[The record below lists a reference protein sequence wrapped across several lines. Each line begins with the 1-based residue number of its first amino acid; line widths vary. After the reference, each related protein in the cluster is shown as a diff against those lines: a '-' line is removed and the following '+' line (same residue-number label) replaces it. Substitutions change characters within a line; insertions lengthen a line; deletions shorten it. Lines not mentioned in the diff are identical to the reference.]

1 MKAVAPILCA
11 KEKNKNM
18 KSKVLNFLKTYLIIT
33 VGGLIVGFGVY
44 FFSFPN
50 NFSTG
55 GTSSLSVIVA
65 QLVSLSGNEQLI
77 NIITPGLVM
86 VVVNTFLLAIAL
98 IIFGKDFA
106 FKTVYCSLLI
116 SFSTLILEKVL
127 PISKITGEEMM
138 GTALFGGGPT
148 LTGEPLLELIF
159 AIGCIAVGSAIT
171 FSVGA
176 SSGGTDIVA
185 MILKKYSNLD
195 ISRSLFVSDL
205 VLVLAAFF
213 VFNVQV
219 ALFSFFGLILKSF
232 IVDIAIDGM
241 YKTKCFYIITSRADE
256 ILDFINNKLHRGATV
271 SLASGSFSH
280 EDKKIILTVL
290 SRGQAMQLKTF
301 ISSTGDGSDF
311 TIITNSS
318 DIIGKGFRSAF

>member
-1 MKAVAPILCA
+1 
-11 KEKNKNM
+11 M
-18 KSKVLNFLKTYLIIT
+18 KSKFWDFIKTYSIIT
-33 VGGLIVGFGVY
+33 AGGLIVAFGVY

-55 GTSSLSVIVA
+55 GTSSLSVLVA
-65 QLVSLSGNEQLI
+65 RLVALTGNEALMKI
-77 NIITPGLVM
+77 FTPGLVM
-86 VVVNTFLLAIAL
+86 ISVNVLLLIIAL
-98 IIFGKDFA
+98 IIFGKNFA

-116 SFSTLILEKVL
+116 SGATFVLEKVL
-127 PISKITGEEMM
+127 PISKITDESMI

-159 AIGCIAVGSAIT
+159 AIGCIAIGSAIT

-185 MILKKYSNLD
+185 MILKKYTNLD
-195 ISRSLFVSDL
+195 ISRALFVSDAI
-205 VLVLAAFF
+205 LVLAGFF
-213 VFNVQV
+213 IFNVKV
-219 ALFSFFGLILKSF
+219 GLFSLLGLILKSF
-232 IVDIAIDGM
+232 IVDIAIDGI

-256 ILDFINNKLHRGATV
+256 ILEFINNKLHRGATV

-301 ISSTGDGSDF
+301 IASTGDGSDF

>member
-1 MKAVAPILCA
+1 
-11 KEKNKNM
+11 M
-18 KSKVLNFLKTYLIIT
+18 KSKFWDFIKTYSIIT
-33 VGGLIVGFGVY
+33 VGGLIVAFGVY

-50 NFSTG
+50 NFATG
-55 GTSSLSVIVA
+55 GTSSLSVLVA
-65 QLVSLSGNEQLI
+65 QLVALTGNETLI
-77 NIITPGLVM
+77 NLFTPGLVM
-86 VVVNTFLLAIAL
+86 AVVNVFLIILAI
-98 IIFGKDFA
+98 IIFGKNFA

-116 SFSTLILEKVL
+116 SASTFVLEKVL
-127 PISKITGEEMM
+127 PISKITDQSTMC
-138 GTALFGGGPT
+138 TALFGGGPT

-159 AIGCIAVGSAIT
+159 AIGCIAIGSAIT

-185 MILKKYSNLD
+185 MILKKYTNLD
-195 ISRSLFVSDL
+195 ISRALFVSDA
-205 VLVLAAFF
+205 VLVLAGFF
-213 VFNVQV
+213 IFNVKV
-219 ALFSFFGLILKSF
+219 GLFSLLGLILKSF
-232 IVDIAIDGM
+232 LVDIVIDGI
-241 YKTKCFYIITSRADE
+241 YKTKCFYIITSREDE
-256 ILDFINNKLHRGATV
+256 ILEFINNKLHRGATV

-301 ISSTGDGSDF
+301 IASTGDGSDF

>member
-1 MKAVAPILCA
+1 
-11 KEKNKNM
+11 M
-18 KSKVLNFLKTYLIIT
+18 KSKLLDFLKTYSIIT
-33 VGGLIVGFGVY
+33 LGGLIVAFGVY

-55 GTSSLSVIVA
+55 GTSSLSVLVA
-65 QLVSLSGNEQLI
+65 QLVSSLAPNLAPYF
-77 NIITPGLVM
+77 TPATIM
-86 VVVNTFLLAIAL
+86 TVVNVLLIIIAL
-98 IIFGKDFA
+98 IIFGKQFA

-116 SFSTLILEKVL
+116 SGSTLLLEKVL
-127 PISKITGEEMM
+127 PLSSFADGV
-138 GTALFGGGPT
+138 ALFGDAKT

-185 MILKKYSNLD
+185 MILKKYTKMD
-195 ISRSLFVSDL
+195 ISRALFVSDALL
-205 VLVLAAFF
+205 VFAGFF
-213 VFNVQV
+213 IFNIKVG
-219 ALFSFFGLILKSF
+219 LFSLLGLILKSF
-232 IVDIAIDGM
+232 IVDVAIDGI

-280 EDKKIILTVL
+280 EDKKMILTVL
-290 SRGQAMQLKTF
+290 SRGQAMALKEF
-301 ISSTGDGSDF
+301 ISQTGDGTDF

-318 DIIGKGFRSAF
+318 DIIGKGFRSTV

>member
-1 MKAVAPILCA
+1 M
-11 KEKNKNM
+11 N
-18 KSKVLNFLKTYLIIT
+18 SKFLDFIKTYAIIT
-33 VGGLIVGFGVY
+33 LGGLIVGFGVY

-55 GTSSLSVIVA
+55 GTSSLSVLVA
-65 QLVSLSGNEQLI
+65 RLAGLTGNETLI
-77 NIITPGLVM
+77 KILTPGLVM
-86 VVVNTFLLAIAL
+86 LVVNVFLLILAL
-98 IIFGKDFA
+98 IIFGKNFA

-116 SFSTLILEKVL
+116 SASTFVLEKVL
-127 PISKITGEEMM
+127 PIEKMTDESTL

-148 LTGEPLLELIF
+148 LTGEPLLELVF
-159 AIGCIAVGSAIT
+159 AIGCIAIGSAIT

-185 MILKKYSNLD
+185 MILKKYTNLD
-195 ISRSLFVSDL
+195 ISRSLFISDA
-205 VLVLAAFF
+205 VLVGASFF
-213 VFNVQV
+213 IFNVKV
-219 ALFSFFGLILKSF
+219 GLFSLLGLILKSF
-232 IVDIAIDGM
+232 IVDIAIDGI
-241 YKTKCFYIITSRADE
+241 YKTKCFYIITSREDE

-280 EDKKIILTVL
+280 KDKKIILTVL
-290 SRGQAMQLKTF
+290 SRAQAMQLKTF
-301 ISSTGDGSDF
+301 ISTTGDGSDF

>member
-1 MKAVAPILCA
+1 
-11 KEKNKNM
+11 M
-18 KSKVLNFLKTYLIIT
+18 KSKFWDFIKTYAIIT
-33 VGGLIVGFGVY
+33 IGALIVAIGVY

-55 GTSSLSVIVA
+55 GTSSLSVLVA
-65 QLVSLSGNEQLI
+65 QLVALTGNEALI

-86 VVVNTFLLAIAL
+86 ITVNVILLIIAL

-106 FKTVYCSLLI
+106 FKTVYCSLFI
-116 SFSTLILEKVL
+116 SGATFVLEKVL
-127 PISKITGEEMM
+127 PISKIADESMI

-185 MILKKYSNLD
+185 MILKKYTNLD
-195 ISRSLFVSDL
+195 ISRALLVSDA

-213 VFNVQV
+213 IFNIKVG
-219 ALFSFFGLILKSF
+219 LFSLLGLILKSF
-232 IVDIAIDGM
+232 IVDIAIDGI

-301 ISSTGDGSDF
+301 IASTGDGTDF

>member
-1 MKAVAPILCA
+1 
-11 KEKNKNM
+11 M
-18 KSKVLNFLKTYLIIT
+18 KSKILSFLKTYGIIT
-33 VGGLIVGFGVY
+33 LGGLIVSCGVY

-55 GTSSLSVIVA
+55 GTSSFSVLVA
-65 QLVSLSGNEQLI
+65 QLVALTGNESLI
-77 NIITPGLVM
+77 NIFTPALIM
-86 VVVNTFLLAIAL
+86 MSVNILLIIIAL
-98 IIFGKDFA
+98 IIFGKSFA
-106 FKTVYCSLLI
+106 FKTIYCSLLI
-116 SFSTLILEKVL
+116 SLSTFVFEKIFPLDELADGV
-127 PISKITGEEMM
+127 
-138 GTALFGGGPT
+138 ALFGSAKT

-159 AIGCIAVGSAIT
+159 AIGCIAIGSAIT

-185 MILKKYSNLD
+185 MILKKYTNLD
-195 ISRSLFVSDL
+195 ISRALFISDA
-205 VLVLAAFF
+205 VLVLAGFF
-213 VFNVQV
+213 IFNIKVG
-219 ALFSFFGLILKSF
+219 LFSLLGLILKSF
-232 IVDIAIDGM
+232 IVDIAIDGI
-241 YKTKCFYIITSRADE
+241 YKTKCFYIITSREQE
-256 ILDFINNKLHRGATV
+256 ILDFINNTLHRGATV

>member
-1 MKAVAPILCA
+1 
-11 KEKNKNM
+11 M
-18 KSKVLNFLKTYLIIT
+18 KSKIWDFIKTYSIIT
-33 VGGLIVGFGVY
+33 VGGLIVAIGVY

-55 GTSSLSVIVA
+55 GTSSLSVLVA
-65 QLVSLSGNEQLI
+65 RLVELTGNETLI
-77 NIITPGLVM
+77 KIFTPGLVM
-86 VVVNTFLLAIAL
+86 ISVNVLLLVIAL
-98 IIFGKDFA
+98 IIFGKNFA

-116 SFSTLILEKVL
+116 SVAIYVLEAVL
-127 PISKITGEEMM
+127 PISKITDESMI

-159 AIGCIAVGSAIT
+159 AIGCIAIGSAIT

-185 MILKKYSNLD
+185 MILKKYTNLD
-195 ISRSLFVSDL
+195 ISRALFVSDA

-213 VFNVQV
+213 IFNIQIG
-219 ALFSFFGLILKSF
+219 LFSLLGLILKSF
-232 IVDIAIDGM
+232 IVDIAIDGI

-256 ILDFINNKLHRGATV
+256 ILEFINNKLHRGATV

-301 ISSTGDGSDF
+301 IASTGDGSDF